1 MSKDQPPGSGKDTSK
16 LPPIPTVEILRH
28 QLTNIDSEGPAV
40 TQRELWSYFLYFQG
54 NNGTAVSIYSLT
66 IFQRLAN
73 EAGFDSMLGP
83 GHPCNS
89 SATCVVPWGGGTKT
103 VSSLVLIGL
112 GLLFAIDTVFFIVVG
127 SLSDYGNLGRWIL
140 LGLTVIYWAA
150 QMSSMALVGP
160 ADWRAAMGIWVLS
173 GICYTTSQT
182 LFLAYI
188 PSLGRNMTRTRA
200 SRQKYENG
208 TISFAEYEL
217 AESLEKNQIGNVVE
231 VNRNV
236 GCLVVLLLSLSL
248 LIPLSKHPLVDNY
261 TIVLCN
267 AYWILIGIWWF
278 VFQQPRPRPTV
289 PGNPLT
295 LGVRQESP

>member
-1 MSKDQPPGSGKDTSK
+1 MDTTWFDCHLLGCPNVK
-16 LPPIPTVEILRH
+16 H
-28 QLTNIDSEGPAV
+28 
-40 TQRELWSYFLYFQG
+40 
-54 NNGTAVSIYSLT
+54 GTCGT
-66 IFQRLAN
+66 CRLASSN
-73 EAGFDSMLGP
+73 GDLGIERYMLCVC
-83 GHPCNS
+83 HP
-89 SATCVVPWGGGTKT
+89 
-103 VSSLVLIGL
+103 LVLLPIKCFLISFGL
-112 GLLFAIDTVFFIVVG
+112 VFT
-127 SLSDYGNLGRWIL
+127 D
-140 LGLTVIYWAA
+140 
-150 QMSSMALVGP
+150 
-160 ADWRAAMGIWVLS
+160 
-173 GICYTTSQT
+173 TTSQT

-267 AYWILIGIWWF
+267 AYWILIGIWWCNCISWF
-278 VFQQPRPRPTV
+278 HCNIYSLLLFLVVFQQPRPRPTV